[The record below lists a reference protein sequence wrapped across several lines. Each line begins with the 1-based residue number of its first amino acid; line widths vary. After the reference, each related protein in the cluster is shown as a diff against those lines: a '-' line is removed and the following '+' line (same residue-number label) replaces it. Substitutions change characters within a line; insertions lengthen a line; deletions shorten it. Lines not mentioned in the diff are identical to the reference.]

1 MYNGA
6 QAYGRRA
13 VAAAGSRRR
22 RGSVGA
28 GHAGGFSRVADL
40 GEREAAAAD
49 DAIREPA
56 LGFLRARVRV
66 RDKLA
71 VVEVVRIA
79 KLYCNFDELAPQN

>member
-1 MYNGA
+1 MEPTGT
-6 QAYGRRA
+6 YGRRA
-13 VAAAGSRRR
+13 VAAAGGRRR
-22 RGSVGA
+22 RGSAGA
-28 GHAGGFSRVADL
+28 GHAGGGSRVADL
-40 GEREAAAAD
+40 GAREAAAAD

>member
-1 MYNGA
+1 M
-6 QAYGRRA
+6 
-13 VAAAGSRRR
+13 AAAGSRRR

-40 GEREAAAAD
+40 GEREAAADD

-66 RDKLA
+66 RDWPMREFFSIHSLISRA
-71 VVEVVRIA
+71 
-79 KLYCNFDELAPQN
+79 LFYG